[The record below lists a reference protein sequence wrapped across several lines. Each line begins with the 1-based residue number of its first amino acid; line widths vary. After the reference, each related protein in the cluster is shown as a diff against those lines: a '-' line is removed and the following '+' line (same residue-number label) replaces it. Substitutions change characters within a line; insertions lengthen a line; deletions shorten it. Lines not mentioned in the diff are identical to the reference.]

1 MAPISRRRA
10 LALGT
15 GAIAAAAGGAAFWAT
30 RSNPV
35 AIGFPVS
42 EAELAWAREFLAQH
56 MAIDAH
62 AHPGRTFMRGAE
74 HLSGKVYLASWL
86 GTFEDKTI
94 AQMKDGGLT
103 AAAFAAVSD
112 IQALGLNGRMLEA
125 VRAFEP
131 GEAWASYQRQIA
143 NLKRLS
149 ARGLVHPVLG
159 MGDFAAAR
167 KAGKPGAFLTVEGGD
182 FLEGKAERVVQARA
196 DGVRSITLLH
206 YRTNELGD
214 IITGKPVHGGLT
226 PAGLD
231 VVKAMN
237 AAGVLI
243 DVAHA
248 AEATAFGILAASTR
262 PVMASHVHIRS
273 AHADHPRFI
282 SRDLA
287 LAVARKGGG
296 VLGAWPAGFGI
307 SELSGFVRR
316 TVELVA
322 AVGIDH
328 VCLGTD
334 MDANTGPV
342 LEDYTKLPHYL
353 VGLRQQGLK
362 DDALAKLI
370 GGNFIRL
377 FAETTQPA

>member
-1 MAPISRRRA
+1 MASISRRKA
-10 LALGT
+10 LALGV
-15 GAIAAAAGGAAFWAT
+15 GGLAAATGGAAYWAL
-30 RSNPV
+30 RAKPV
-35 AIGFPVS
+35 PIGFPVTA
-42 EAELAWAREFLAQH
+42 AELAWAREFLSEN

-74 HLSGKVYLASWL
+74 HLSGKVYLASLL
-86 GTFEDKTI
+86 GTFEEKTI
-94 AQMKDGGLT
+94 AQMKEGGLT

-112 IQALGLNGRMLEA
+112 FQALGLNGRMLEA

-143 NLKRLS
+143 NLKQLS
-149 ARGLVHPVLG
+149 ARGLVHPVLTV
-159 MGDFAAAR
+159 GDFAAAQ
-167 KAGKPGAFLTVEGGD
+167 KAGKPGAFLVVEGGD
-182 FLEGKAERVVQARA
+182 FLEGKAERVAQARV
-196 DGVRSITLLH
+196 DGVRSITPLH

-226 PAGLD
+226 PVGVE

-248 AEATAFGILAASTR
+248 AEPTAFGMLAASTR
-262 PVMASHVHIRS
+262 PVMASHVHIRGPQ
-273 AHADHPRFI
+273 ANHPRFI

-287 LAVARKGGG
+287 QAVARKGGG

-307 SELSGFVRR
+307 AELAGFVRR
-316 TVELVA
+316 TMELVA

-342 LEDYTKLPHYL
+342 LEDYTKLPHFL

>member
-1 MAPISRRRA
+1 MASISRRRA
-10 LALGT
+10 LVLGGGALT
-15 GAIAAAAGGAAFWAT
+15 LAAGGAAFRAT
-30 RSNPV
+30 RSKPV
-35 AIGFPVS
+35 PIGYPIS
-42 EAELAWAREFLAQH
+42 EAELAWAREFLTTN

-74 HLSGKVYLASWL
+74 HLSGKVYLSSLL
-86 GTFEDKTI
+86 GTYEDKTI
-94 AQMKDGGLT
+94 AQMKAGGLT

-143 NLKRLS
+143 NLKQLS
-149 ARGLVHPVLG
+149 ARGLVHPVLAAE
-159 MGDFAAAR
+159 DFAAAR

-182 FLEGKAERVVQARA
+182 FLEGKAERIAQAHA

-226 PAGLD
+226 LAGTE

-237 AAGVLI
+237 ATGVLI

-248 AEATAFGILAASTR
+248 AEPTAFGILAASSR
-262 PVMASHVHIRS
+262 PVMASHVHIRGG
-273 AHADHPRFI
+273 HADHPRFI

-287 LAVARKGGG
+287 QAVARKGGG
-296 VLGAWPAGFGI
+296 VLGSWPAGFGI
-307 SELSGFVRR
+307 SELAGFVRR
-316 TVELVA
+316 TLELVA

-342 LEDYTKLPHYL
+342 LEDYTKLPHFL

-377 FAETTQPA
+377 FTETTQPA